1 MINSLLNFSVR
12 QRLLVLL
19 AMLILSGFGWLSL
32 RQIPIDAFPDVTN
45 VQVQVLA
52 TAGGMSPP
60 DMEKLVTRPIEIELA
75 GLPKLAE
82 VRSVSKIGLCV
93 ITVVFEDGVDD
104 YFARQLVFERLS
116 GARDKLPAGV
126 EVQLGPISTGLGEIY
141 QYTLVSKDKKYDATE
156 LRTIQQ
162 YIVRPILRTVPG
174 VTDVNSFGG
183 QVKQYQVLI
192 KPDRLTSYGI
202 TLQQVFE
209 ALEKNN
215 ANASGNFIEHG
226 SEQYVVRGLG
236 LVKDTKDIEN
246 IIVVTHAHAPVY
258 VRDVADVVIGAEL
271 RQGALTANGE
281 GEAVAGIV
289 LMLKGASGRDVVN
302 GVKEK
307 LPAIRKA
314 LPPGVELVPYYDR
327 TDLVK
332 KAIHTVTTALQEG
345 AILVFIILIVLLAD
359 IRSAIIVTLV
369 LPLAALFAFIMMRWY
384 GMSANLMSLGGLAI
398 GIGMMV
404 DGAVVMVENIHRHL
418 TEKPDDAKQHAH
430 ATRVAQTSESA
441 VSRISKSAAAKPF
454 QCPADL
460 EVGDTAGLETCAT
473 TLASGSARHA
483 GKTEVVLYAA
493 KEVGR
498 PIVFGIFIIIVVFLP
513 LFTLEGFE
521 GKMFSPLAFTISFA
535 LLGSLFLSLTLVP
548 MLCTVFLKQAP
559 QEHDPFHIRWLKH
572 IYLLLL
578 KPCVRHPWLVVIT
591 AVLALAGALALVP
604 RIGTE
609 FLPTLDEGAISI
621 KLARLPSISLPQS
634 LELAGRV
641 ERIVKQFPEV
651 IDVVSRT
658 GRADIASDPE
668 GVDASD
674 VTVTLKPREQWTSA
688 ATKDELVD
696 KMREAVA
703 QVPGVAASFT
713 QPIALRV
720 DELVSGV
727 KSAIGIKIFGDDL
740 EVLKTKAE
748 AVARV
753 LGKVHGAAD
762 INVEKVSGLAYLQ
775 IEIDR
780 DKLAR
785 YGINV
790 ADVQEVVET
799 AIGGKEATKVYEGQK
814 VFGLAVRFPESAR
827 SDVSPIRQI
836 LIASPQG
843 ALIPLGQLAHVYVTE
858 GPAQISREMAQR
870 RIVVECNVTDRDIGG
885 FVKEAQQKIDAA
897 VKLPPGYYLTWGGQ
911 FENQQRAMKRF
922 AIVVPITIAAI
933 FLLLFGSFNSVKQAL
948 LIILNIPF
956 ALIGGILALLIG
968 HFNISVS
975 ASVGF
980 IALFGVA
987 VLNGIVMVSYFN
999 ELRREGMN
1007 VELAVIKGAVL
1018 RLRPVLITASV
1029 AALGLVPMLFA
1040 TGPGSEI
1047 QKPLAAVVIGG
1058 LISSTLLTLFLLPTL
1073 YKVFERE
1080 PINDTLVHLPE
1091 PPSTKEL

>member
-1 MINSLLNFSVR
+1 MINFILNFSVR
-12 QRLLVLL
+12 QRLLVFL
-19 AMLILSGFGWLSL
+19 ATLILAGFGWLSL

-60 DMEKLVTRPIEIELA
+60 EVEKLITRPIEIELA

-82 VRSVSKIGLCV
+82 VRSVSKIGLGL
-93 ITVVFEDGVDD
+93 ITVVFEDGVND
-104 YFARQLVFERLS
+104 YFARQLVFERMQ

-141 QYTLVSKDKKYDATE
+141 QYTLVSRDKKYDATE

-183 QVKQYQVLI
+183 LVKQYQVLI

-236 LVKDTKDIEN
+236 LVKGTQDIEN
-246 IIVVTHAHAPVY
+246 IIVATHAHAPVF

-271 RQGALTANGE
+271 RQGALTVNGE

-307 LPAIRKA
+307 LPAIQKA

-327 TDLVK
+327 TELVK
-332 KAIHTVTTALQEG
+332 KAIHTVTKALQDG
-345 AILVFIILIVLLAD
+345 AIFVLILLIVLLAD
-359 IRSAIIVTLV
+359 IRSALIVTLV

-384 GMSANLMSLGGLAI
+384 GLSANLMSLGGLAI

-418 TEKPDDAKQHAH
+418 TEKSEDHKKHA
-430 ATRVAQTSESA
+430 
-441 VSRISKSAAAKPF
+441 
-454 QCPADL
+454 
-460 EVGDTAGLETCAT
+460 
-473 TLASGSARHA
+473 HA
-483 GKTEVVLYAA
+483 GKTEIVLYAA

-521 GKMFSPLAFTISFA
+521 GKMFTPLAFTISFA
-535 LLGSLFLSLTLVP
+535 LLGSLVLSLTLVP
-548 MLCTVFLKQAP
+548 MLCTVFLKQVP
-559 QEHDPFHIRWLKH
+559 QEHDPFHIRWLKD
-572 IYLLLL
+572 IYLALL
-578 KPCVRHPWLVVIT
+578 KPCVRHPWFVVIA
-591 AVLALAGALALVP
+591 AVLTLLGSLSLVP
-604 RIGTE
+604 RLGTE
-609 FLPTLDEGAISI
+609 FLPTLDEGAVSI

-634 LELAGRV
+634 IELAGRV

-674 VTVTLKPREQWTSA
+674 VTVTLKPREEWTTA
-688 ATKDELVD
+688 TTKDELVE

-740 EVLKTKAE
+740 DVLKAKGE
-748 AVARV
+748 AIARV
-753 LGKVHGAAD
+753 LGKVRGAAD
-762 INVEKVSGLAYLQ
+762 VNVEKVSGLAYLQ

-780 DKLAR
+780 EKLAR

-827 SDVSPIRQI
+827 NDVSPIRQI
-836 LIASPQG
+836 LISSPTG
-843 ALIPLGQLAHVYVTE
+843 ALIPLGQLAHVYMTE

-870 RIVVECNVTDRDIGG
+870 RIVVECNVTDRDIGS
-885 FVKEAQQKIDAA
+885 FVKEAQAKIDAA
-897 VKLPPGYYLTWGGQ
+897 VKLPPGYYLSWGGQ

-922 AIVVPITIAAI
+922 SIVVPITIAAI

-968 HFNISVS
+968 HFNLSVS

-999 ELRREGMN
+999 ELRREGITI
-1007 VELAVIKGAVL
+1007 ELAVIKGAVL

-1080 PINDTLVHLPE
+1080 PAVDKSIRLPE
-1091 PPSTKEL
+1091 PPATTELQ